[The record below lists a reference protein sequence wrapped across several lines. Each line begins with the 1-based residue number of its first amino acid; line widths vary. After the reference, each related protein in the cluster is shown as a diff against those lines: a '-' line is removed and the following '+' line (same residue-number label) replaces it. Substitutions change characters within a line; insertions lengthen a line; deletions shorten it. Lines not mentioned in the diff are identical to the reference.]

1 MGWPEDPANIPTP
14 RELFR
19 RLDAGLI
26 SREDFQ
32 AAMAVHARELIAEM
46 EEVHRSPLQA
56 YLDEIS
62 NRAAAIRLTVRH
74 GEAKVRE
81 ALSALASVED
91 FVMAR
96 FLWNA
101 EHLHIPLHCFLR
113 NRREPLLKI
122 VKLESS
128 AQWLAVEVEYGK
140 AAAAL
145 VTREAFSFRRNR
157 RGELQFET
165 RKVIRL
171 S

>member
-1 MGWPEDPANIPTP
+1 MTI
-14 RELFR
+14 
-19 RLDAGLI
+19 
-26 SREDFQ
+26 
-32 AAMAVHARELIAEM
+32 
-46 EEVHRSPLQA
+46 
-56 YLDEIS
+56 
-62 NRAAAIRLTVRH
+62 RH

-122 VKLESS
+122 VKLECS

-140 AAAAL
+140 SATAL
-145 VTREAFSFRRNR
+145 TTREAFSFRRNR
-157 RGELQFET
+157 RGELQLET

>member
-1 MGWPEDPANIPTP
+1 MGWSEDPANIPTP

-19 RLDAGLI
+19 RLDAGLL

-32 AAMAVHARELIAEM
+32 SAMAVHARELIAEM
-46 EEVHRSPLQA
+46 EDVHRSPLQA

-62 NRAAAIRLTVRH
+62 NRAAAVGLTLRH

-81 ALSALASVED
+81 ALSALASIED

-101 EHLHIPLHCFLR
+101 EHLHIPLHCLLR

-122 VKLESS
+122 FKLESS

-145 VTREAFSFRRNR
+145 TTREAFSFRRNR
-157 RGELQFET
+157 RGELQLET
-165 RKVIRL
+165 RKVIRR